1 MGLGLLTFFILVAI
15 FAPLLADPESIEVT
29 KATGGVL
36 EPPSSEYPLGTDEN
50 GRSILALLIWGSRIS
65 LFVGLL
71 ATLMA
76 MVIGTLV
83 GLSSGFFEGWPAQVL
98 YRLTEWFLIIP
109 FVPLAIVLATVLGR
123 GLINIVIV
131 IGITGWASTAMLI
144 RSQTLSIRER
154 PYVER
159 ARLLGAGR
167 WHQMTRHVLPNVM
180 PMVFAN
186 TTLTVALAILAETTL
201 SFLGLGDPSRV
212 SWGTMLDDAF
222 ARRRD
227 DDRRVVVHRPARRLR
242 RPGRAGLHARR
253 PGARG
258 GLQPAGCGPVTDDR
272 DRPRPARRHRHLRD
286 VGGRRCPRCAAST
299 WSSAPARSS
308 AWPASRAAAS
318 PRWSAPC
325 CASSPAARRWRARS
339 WCWARTCRRS
349 AGARCGRCAGPGA
362 SIVFQGA
369 LHSLNPVQRIG
380 QQIAEP
386 ISLHEPALPKAA
398 VEARVEELLEQVG
411 LARSRA
417 RSYPH
422 QLSGGQRQRVM
433 IAMALACRPQ
443 LIVADEPTT
452 ALDVMVQAQILDLLK
467 DLVRE
472 LGVGLLFI
480 SHDLSVLADVCDR
493 VAVMYAGRVVESG
506 TADQVFTDPQHPYT
520 RALAGAFPR
529 IGDPAARY
537 APGRA
542 GRRPAGPAG
551 AAAGLLVRATLPA
564 RRSTQCATAEP
575 PLVEVAPGRPVACI
589 RVGDVVTERSVP
601 GGARPPRASS

>member
-1 MGLGLLTFFILVAI
+1 MTSTQAVTLTPRQVTRQRRIIAARRTWASFRSHRSGLLGLGLLTFFILVAI

-123 GLINIVIV
+123 GLMNIVIV

-212 SWGTMLDDAF
+212 SWGTMLEDAF
-222 ARRRD
+222 SVGAMTTGAWWYIVPPGVC
-227 DDRRVVVHRPARRLR
+227 VVLVVLAFTLVGQALEEVFNPRLR
-242 RPGRAGLHARR
+242 
-253 PGARG
+253 
-258 GLQPAGCGPVTDDR
+258 
-272 DRPRPARRHRHLRD
+272 
-286 VGGRRCPRCAAST
+286 
-299 WSSAPARSS
+299 
-308 AWPASRAAAS
+308 SR
-318 PRWSAPC
+318 
-325 CASSPAARRWRARS
+325 
-339 WCWARTCRRS
+339 
-349 AGARCGRCAGPGA
+349 
-362 SIVFQGA
+362 
-369 LHSLNPVQRIG
+369 
-380 QQIAEP
+380 
-386 ISLHEPALPKAA
+386 
-398 VEARVEELLEQVG
+398 
-411 LARSRA
+411 
-417 RSYPH
+417 
-422 QLSGGQRQRVM
+422 
-433 IAMALACRPQ
+433 
-443 LIVADEPTT
+443 
-452 ALDVMVQAQILDLLK
+452 
-467 DLVRE
+467 
-472 LGVGLLFI
+472 
-480 SHDLSVLADVCDR
+480 
-493 VAVMYAGRVVESG
+493 
-506 TADQVFTDPQHPYT
+506 
-520 RALAGAFPR
+520 
-529 IGDPAARY
+529 
-537 APGRA
+537 
-542 GRRPAGPAG
+542 
-551 AAAGLLVRATLPA
+551 
-564 RRSTQCATAEP
+564 
-575 PLVEVAPGRPVACI
+575 
-589 RVGDVVTERSVP
+589 
-601 GGARPPRASS
+601 